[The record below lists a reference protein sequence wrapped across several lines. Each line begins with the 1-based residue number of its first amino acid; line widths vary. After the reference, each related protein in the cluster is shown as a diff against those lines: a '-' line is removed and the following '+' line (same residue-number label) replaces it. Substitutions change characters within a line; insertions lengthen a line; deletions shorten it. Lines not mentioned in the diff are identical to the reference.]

1 MDKLAAN
8 VDVDWRGQRASHA
21 DIAISRLTVDQ
32 HELTQFNA
40 VLDGTTA
47 EHAFKLDA
55 LAATT
60 SVHLSGKGSFVDKVW
75 NSTIADLMI
84 DDTASLNLRL
94 EAPVAITASAQSF
107 KLGALCLR
115 GKVAQLCG
123 EGAWNPSAWN
133 GRVDARNLPIGTLT
147 AGLTPKVEYQG
158 TVNASARLSGS
169 AGAPFVG
176 DARADLVDAAIRH
189 KLASGR
195 TDVISF
201 GSGYLT
207 LKAEPDHL
215 NAELRLDAASRG
227 LIVGR
232 LRAERSGNEMFDW
245 PMRAQLQM
253 ATGELGFITL
263 YAQDIDRASGHF
275 DANLNF
281 DGTLGRP
288 SASGIIELATPSWI
302 STSSTSRCARSSRSA
317 HQVQRPR
324 VQCRRQ
330 GGRRNDVQLGK
341 NRVARSRALRR
352 HAPAG
357 REPAHGGCARGAHRC
372 LTRSSIQHRR
382 GAKSS

>member
-1 MDKLAAN
+1 M
-8 VDVDWRGQRASHA
+8 R
-21 DIAISRLTVDQ
+21 
-32 HELTQFNA
+32 
-40 VLDGTTA
+40 
-47 EHAFKLDA
+47 
-55 LAATT
+55 
-60 SVHLSGKGSFVDKVW
+60 
-75 NSTIADLMI
+75 
-84 DDTASLNLRL
+84 
-94 EAPVAITASAQSF
+94 
-107 KLGALCLR
+107 
-115 GKVAQLCG
+115 
-123 EGAWNPSAWN
+123 
-133 GRVDARNLPIGTLT
+133 RVDARNLPIGTLT

-207 LKAEPDHL
+207 LKAEPDHM

-288 SASGIIELATPSWI
+288 SASGVIKLSNAEL
-302 STSSTSRCARSSRSA
+302 
-317 HQVQRPR
+317 
-324 VQCRRQ
+324 
-330 GGRRNDVQLGK
+330 DFYQL
-341 NRVARSRALRR
+341 NLALRALEAEARIVSNNLEFSAAGKAGAGTMSSSGKIEWR
-352 HAPAG
+352 DRKPYGDIRLQGENLRMVDVPEARIDASPDLQFRIAADEIFVKGEVKVPLARMRPADLTNAVLPSADEVLVGPTEQVEKDPFRVTSEITMTLGEKVTIDTYGLSGHVTGSITERTHA
-357 REPAHGGCARGAHRC
+357 R
-372 LTRSSIQHRR
+372 
-382 GAKSS
+382 